1 VHSTTGGGGD
11 NQLAAPRLDTA
22 GRPVGSI
29 RPESAPPE
37 WTGDYLRPTNG
48 RQLEGNWR
56 ARMADIRHVVFS
68 DLHFGATN
76 SLLTTVV
83 EPGGT
88 FRAEPATP
96 SPVLTACASA
106 LRHLLAGQDR
116 RPTLVLA
123 GDVLDLA
130 LSSDAIAITAFEGFV
145 DQVFGGADRMFEP
158 RVYYLPGNHDHHL
171 WEGAREA
178 QYISYLRALG
188 AEDQIGEPW
197 HTTRLLPE
205 HQPPAG
211 SDLMSALIQRR
222 PGCAD
227 VSVQVVYPNLALQSR
242 DRSRATIISHGHY
255 SEPIYSLMSLLRET
269 LFPDQGTAAPKSV
282 AVLEG
287 ENFAWI
293 DFFWSTLGRS
303 GEVGIDVGR
312 IYAEL
317 GNPVVLNRLA
327 GNAIAGLVQKG
338 HGLRRLRPV
347 ERVLATALA
356 KREIAHAAASE
367 RSSPDVTL
375 TPNGRTGLR
384 TYLEGPVQRQV
395 AEDLREVIGISVVFG
410 HTHKPFV
417 EQWTLAGYP
426 GPVTIANTGGW
437 VVDTARPA
445 PVQGAVVVLIDD
457 DLNLAPLQLYRQR
470 QDGGADGVAVLG
482 PPNPLH
488 DALVAAIDPATEP
501 WRSVQAAAA
510 ELVAQRHRLH
520 AFLAAGGAAATPDD
534 PDATGT

>member
-1 VHSTTGGGGD
+1 
-11 NQLAAPRLDTA
+11 
-22 GRPVGSI
+22 
-29 RPESAPPE
+29 
-37 WTGDYLRPTNG
+37 
-48 RQLEGNWR
+48 
-56 ARMADIRHVVFS
+56 MAEIRHVVIS

-76 SLLTTVV
+76 SVLTSVV
-83 EPGGT
+83 EQGGT
-88 FRAEPATP
+88 FCAEPSTP
-96 SPVLTACASA
+96 SPLLTACTTA

-145 DQVFGGADRMFEP
+145 DQVFAGADRLFEP
-158 RVYYLPGNHDHHL
+158 WVYYLPGNHDHHL

-188 AEDQIGEPW
+188 AEQQVGEPW
-197 HTTRLLPE
+197 HTTRMLSE
-205 HQPPAG
+205 HQPPVG

-222 PGCAD
+222 PGCSD

-242 DRSRATIISHGHY
+242 DRRRATIISHGHY

-269 LFPDQGTAAPKSV
+269 LFPDQGTGTPKSI
-282 AVLEG
+282 AALEA

-327 GNAIAGLVQKG
+327 GNAVAGLVRKG
-338 HGLRRLRPV
+338 HAPRLLRPV
-347 ERVLATALA
+347 ERVVATAVA
-356 KREIAHAAASE
+356 RHEIAHAAASE
-367 RSSPDVTL
+367 RGSPDVTL
-375 TPNGRTGLR
+375 TANGRTGLR
-384 TYLEGPVQRQV
+384 AYLEGPVQRQMV
-395 AEDLREVIGISVVFG
+395 EDLHGATGISVVFG

-426 GPVTIANTGGW
+426 GAVTIANTGGW

-445 PVQGAVVVLIDD
+445 LVQGAVMVLIDD
-457 DLNLAPLQLYRQR
+457 DLNLAALQMYRQR
-470 QDGGADGVAVLG
+470 QDGGADGVALLG
-482 PPNPLH
+482 GPNPLH
-488 DALVAAIDPATEP
+488 DALASAIDAASEP
-501 WRSVQAAAA
+501 WRSVQSAAG
-510 ELVAQRHRLH
+510 ELVAQRHRLQ
-520 AFLAAGGAAATPDD
+520 AFLAAGGAAATPND
-534 PDATGT
+534 PDAVPSAGAGGPPGGEAAGA